1 MSSMILFSLFFAASL
16 ISEVS
21 PDPSS
26 VEVEEVIY
34 EEDISDTP
42 DQDEDLDTDNDED
55 ETP

>member
-1 MSSMILFSLFFAASL
+1 MILLFLSFATSL
-16 ISEVS
+16 ISQVNS
-21 PDPSS
+21 DPSS

-42 DQDEDLDTDNDED
+42 DQEEDLDTDNEED